1 MYTPIPGL
9 ALLKSFQPYAHP
21 IHNTTADLQLDP
33 ETAHS
38 ARTLVTIG
46 LACAFGQR
54 SLKTLKPEMFDPAVR
69 RHIAARL
76 RNGLGCNRTHLVLN
90 SCNLQLRRM
99 NKESQHLDTGTTSAR
114 NDFYGSA
121 SFQVPD
127 SSQLIDLYGTLSVG
141 DNHYAYTALIEKPA
155 HSAMILRNM
164 RVV

>member
-1 MYTPIPGL
+1 MYAPIPGL
-9 ALLKSFQPYAHP
+9 ALLKSFQPHASP
-21 IHNTTADLQLDP
+21 IFNTTVDLQLDP

-38 ARTLVTIG
+38 AKTLITIG

-76 RNGLGCNRTHLVLN
+76 RNGLGFNRTHLVLH
-90 SCNLQLRRM
+90 SCNLQLRRLS
-99 NKESQHLDTGTTSAR
+99 KQSQHRDCGTASAR
-114 NDFYGSA
+114 TDFYGNA
-121 SFQVPD
+121 SFKVPD

-155 HSAMILRNM
+155 HSAMVLRNM